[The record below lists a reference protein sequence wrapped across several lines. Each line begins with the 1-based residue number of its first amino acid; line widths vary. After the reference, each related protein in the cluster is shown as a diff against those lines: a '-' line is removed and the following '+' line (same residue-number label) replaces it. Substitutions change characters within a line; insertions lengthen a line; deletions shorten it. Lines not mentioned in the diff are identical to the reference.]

1 MSFYKEQTKRMI
13 ALLKEDQS
21 LNVMRDFFTQLSRIR
36 PLDAIALINSFEPS
50 DVDSSKLICE
60 SVTQRDWMKT
70 ISLEDIRNHIVFT
83 VWKEHQI
90 IIESENY
97 YDSSLKDE
105 FYHSCHRQ
113 SKPSLHSEEIGV
125 LLETCFYIRQV
136 CILKEIVED
145 GFDDLSIIEEPDWD
159 MYHFW
164 LLHHVNTNGLKH
176 IVYENFKLLEPL
188 IRYSEK

>member
-70 ISLEDIRNHIVFT
+70 ISLQDIRNHIVFT

-90 IIESENY
+90 IIE
-97 YDSSLKDE
+97 
-105 FYHSCHRQ
+105 
-113 SKPSLHSEEIGV
+113 
-125 LLETCFYIRQV
+125 
-136 CILKEIVED
+136 
-145 GFDDLSIIEEPDWD
+145 
-159 MYHFW
+159 
-164 LLHHVNTNGLKH
+164 
-176 IVYENFKLLEPL
+176 
-188 IRYSEK
+188 